1 MTRIPE
7 IKERFLEL
15 AGVMDLRAFVSG
27 WFHDAP
33 FEVRGLV
40 ASYIATKHLKLYKL
54 GSNAVVNHPSDGPD
68 AAGGPAAGALCR
80 V

>member
-7 IKERFLEL
+7 IKEGFLEL

-33 FEVRGLV
+33 FEVRGM
-40 ASYIATKHLKLYKL
+40 
-54 GSNAVVNHPSDGPD
+54 
-68 AAGGPAAGALCR
+68 AGTAQQVGPAALTGG
-80 V
+80 

>member
-1 MTRIPE
+1 MRHRYHICNAVPDEAPDVTRIPE

-33 FEVRGLV
+33 FEVRSSKR
-40 ASYIATKHLKLYKL
+40 A
-54 GSNAVVNHPSDGPD
+54 GSSING
-68 AAGGPAAGALCR
+68 
-80 V
+80 